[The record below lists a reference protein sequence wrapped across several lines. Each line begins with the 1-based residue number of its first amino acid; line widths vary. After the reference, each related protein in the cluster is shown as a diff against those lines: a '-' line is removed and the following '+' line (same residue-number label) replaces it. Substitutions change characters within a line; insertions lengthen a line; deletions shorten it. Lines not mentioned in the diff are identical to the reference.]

1 MSGTPL
7 RVAFAGLAH
16 SHPYTDAA
24 NVRALGAEV
33 VGVHDAD
40 TAAAGEFAARFG
52 GAAVASVEEL
62 AVLRPDL
69 VIATPRPGEVVPFL
83 RVLGGGRA
91 PVFVNKVIAATTAQ
105 LAEVDRALAASSVSV
120 GTSSVLRFA
129 PALTALA
136 TSIRPVSVRPGSVR
150 PGSIRPV
157 EFDVLAL
164 RVHAQHDNAAFRR
177 PSSDAPVALSV
188 AKTAAERQK
197 VRREPGAGPSDRSW
211 QDDPRQGGG
220 TAVTVGVHAWEMIDV
235 LLPGATL
242 VSGSGWTRVRRGSNT
257 VSEDAAGIEGLL
269 RVPGAQ
275 REVPVHVLVT
285 GTPGPDAYT
294 LEVVTADGVRSLAL
308 DVDDANTELGFRGL
322 THALLDA
329 AARGATVASWTSARA
344 VVANTIHAAEISR
357 GQA

>member
-52 GAAVASVEEL
+52 GVVVASLEEL

-69 VIATPRPGEVVPFL
+69 VIATPRPHEVAPFL
-83 RVLGGGRA
+83 QSLGGGVA
-91 PVFVNKVIAATTAQ
+91 PVFVNKVIAATSAQ
-105 LAEVDRALAASSVSV
+105 LAEVDRALAASSVPV

-129 PALTALA
+129 PALSALA
-136 TSIRPVSVRPGSVR
+136 AEVAPFLQTLD
-150 PGSIRPV
+150 
-157 EFDVLAL
+157 DVLAL
-164 RVHAQHDNAAFRR
+164 RVHAQHDNAGFRL
-177 PSSDAPVALSV
+177 PA
-188 AKTAAERQK
+188 
-197 VRREPGAGPSDRSW
+197 RSW
-211 QDDPRQGGG
+211 QDDPQQGGG
-220 TAVTVGVHAWEMIDV
+220 TAVTVGVHAWEMVDV

-242 VSGSGWTRVRRGSNT
+242 VSGSGWTRVRRGSST
-257 VSEDAAGIEGLL
+257 VSEGGVSEDAVGIEGLL

-275 REVPVHVLVT
+275 REVPVQVLVT

-294 LEVVTADGVRSLAL
+294 LEVVTADGIRALAL
-308 DVDDANTELGFRGL
+308 DVDDANTELGFHGL
-322 THALLDA
+322 IRALLDA
-329 AARGATVASWTSARA
+329 AAHGATVAPWTSARV
-344 VVANTIHAAEISR
+344 VVANTIHAADIAR

>member
-52 GAAVASVEEL
+52 GAAVASVEQL

-69 VIATPRPGEVVPFL
+69 VIATPRPHEIVPFL
-83 RVLGGGRA
+83 RALDSGRA
-91 PVFVNKVIAATTAQ
+91 PVFANKVIAATTAQ
-105 LAEVDRALAASSVSV
+105 LAELDRALAASSVPV

-136 TSIRPVSVRPGSVR
+136 TSIRPV
-150 PGSIRPV
+150 
-157 EFDVLAL
+157 EFEVLAL

-177 PSSDAPVALSV
+177 RPSDAPVALSV
-188 AKTAAERQK
+188 AKTAAERQE

-275 REVPVHVLVT
+275 REVPVQVLVT

-294 LEVVTADGVRSLAL
+294 LEVVTADGIRSLAL

-322 THALLDA
+322 IRALLDA
-329 AARGATVASWTSARA
+329 AAQGATVASWTSARA

>member
-52 GAAVASVEEL
+52 GVVVASLEEL

-69 VIATPRPGEVVPFL
+69 VIATPRPHEVAPFL
-83 RVLGGGRA
+83 RSLGGGVA
-91 PVFVNKVIAATTAQ
+91 PVFANLVIAATEAQ
-105 LAEVDRALAASSVSV
+105 LAEVDRALAASSVAV

-129 PALTALA
+129 PALSALA
-136 TSIRPVSVRPGSVR
+136 AEVAPFLQTLD
-150 PGSIRPV
+150 
-157 EFDVLAL
+157 DVLAL
-164 RVHAQHDNAAFRR
+164 RVHAQHDNAGFRV
-177 PSSDAPVALSV
+177 PA
-188 AKTAAERQK
+188 
-197 VRREPGAGPSDRSW
+197 RSW
-211 QDDPRQGGG
+211 QDDPQQGGG
-220 TAVTVGVHAWEMIDV
+220 TAVTVGVHAWEMVDV

-242 VSGSGWTRVRRGSNT
+242 VSGSGWTRVRRGSST
-257 VSEDAAGIEGLL
+257 VSEDAAGIDGLL

-275 REVPVHVLVT
+275 RDVPVQVLVT

-294 LEVVTADGVRSLAL
+294 LEVVTADGIRALAL
-308 DVDDANTELGFRGL
+308 DVDDANTELGFHGL
-322 THALLDA
+322 IRALLDA
-329 AARGATVASWTSARA
+329 AAHGATVAPWTGARA
-344 VVANTIHAAEISR
+344 VVANTIHAADIAR

>member
-52 GAAVASVEEL
+52 GVVVASLEEL

-69 VIATPRPGEVVPFL
+69 VIATPRPHEVAPFL
-83 RVLGGGRA
+83 RSLGGGVA
-91 PVFVNKVIAATTAQ
+91 PVFVNKVIAATEAQ
-105 LAEVDRALAASSVSV
+105 LAEVDRALAASSVAV

-129 PALTALA
+129 PALSALA
-136 TSIRPVSVRPGSVR
+136 AQIAPFLQTLD
-150 PGSIRPV
+150 
-157 EFDVLAL
+157 DVLAL
-164 RVHAQHDNAAFRR
+164 RVHAQHDNAGFRV
-177 PSSDAPVALSV
+177 PA
-188 AKTAAERQK
+188 
-197 VRREPGAGPSDRSW
+197 RSW
-211 QDDPRQGGG
+211 QDDPQQGGG
-220 TAVTVGVHAWEMIDV
+220 TAVTVGVHAWEMVDV

-242 VSGSGWTRVRRGSNT
+242 VSGSGWTRVRRGSST
-257 VSEDAAGIEGLL
+257 VSEDAAGIDGLL

-275 REVPVHVLVT
+275 RDVPVQVLVT

-294 LEVVTADGVRSLAL
+294 LEVVTADGIRALAL
-308 DVDDANTELGFRGL
+308 DVDDANTELGFHGL
-322 THALLDA
+322 IRALLDA
-329 AARGATVASWTSARA
+329 AAHGATVAPWTSARA
-344 VVANTIHAAEISR
+344 VVANTIHAADIAR

>member
-40 TAAAGEFAARFG
+40 AAAAGEFAARSG
-52 GAAVASVEEL
+52 GVAVASLEEL

-69 VIATPRPGEVVPFL
+69 VIATPRPHEVAPFL
-83 RVLGGGRA
+83 QSLGGGVA
-91 PVFVNKVIAATTAQ
+91 PVFVNKVIAATASQ
-105 LAEVDRALAASSVSV
+105 LAEVDLALAASSVAV

-129 PALTALA
+129 PALSAFGAEVAPFLQTLD
-136 TSIRPVSVRPGSVR
+136 
-150 PGSIRPV
+150 
-157 EFDVLAL
+157 DVLAL
-164 RVHAQHDNAAFRR
+164 RVHAQHDNAAFRL
-177 PSSDAPVALSV
+177 P
-188 AKTAAERQK
+188 
-197 VRREPGAGPSDRSW
+197 DRSW
-211 QDDPRQGGG
+211 QDDPQQGGG
-220 TAVTVGVHAWEMIDV
+220 TAVTVGVHAWEMVDV

-242 VSGSGWTRVRRGSNT
+242 VSGSGWTRVRRGSNA
-257 VSEDAAGIEGLL
+257 VSEDAAGIGGLL

-275 REVPVHVLVT
+275 REVPVQVLVT

-294 LEVVTADGVRSLAL
+294 LEVVTADGIRALAL
-308 DVDDANTELGFRGL
+308 DVDDANTELGFHGL
-322 THALLDA
+322 IRALLDA
-329 AARGATVASWTSARA
+329 AAHGATVAPWTDARV
-344 VVANTIHAAEISR
+344 VVANSIRAADIAR

>member
-52 GAAVASVEEL
+52 GVEAASFAEL
-62 AVLRPDL
+62 GALRPDL

-83 RVLGGGRA
+83 RVLGGGSA
-91 PVFVNKVIAATTAQ
+91 PVFVNKVIAATEAQ
-105 LAEVDRALAASSVSV
+105 LVEVDRALAASSVPV

-129 PALTALA
+129 PALSALA
-136 TSIRPVSVRPGSVR
+136 AEVAPFLQTLDG
-150 PGSIRPV
+150 
-157 EFDVLAL
+157 VLVL
-164 RVHAQHDNAAFRR
+164 RVHAQHDNAAFRL
-177 PSSDAPVALSV
+177 P
-188 AKTAAERQK
+188 
-197 VRREPGAGPSDRSW
+197 DRSW
-211 QDDPRQGGG
+211 QDDPQQGGG
-220 TAVTVGVHAWEMIDV
+220 TAVTVGVHAWELVDV

-242 VSGSGWTRVRRGSNT
+242 VSGSGWTRVRRGSNA
-257 VSEDAAGIEGLL
+257 VSEVGASEDAAGIEGLL

-275 REVPVHVLVT
+275 REVPVQVLVT

-294 LEVVTADGVRSLAL
+294 LEVVTADGIRTVAL
-308 DVDDANTELGFRGL
+308 DVDDANVGLGFRGL
-322 THALLDA
+322 IRALLDA
-329 AARGATVASWTSARA
+329 AAHGATVALWSDARV
-344 VVANTIHAAEISR
+344 VVANSIRAADIAR

>member
-52 GAAVASVEEL
+52 GVVVASLEEL

-69 VIATPRPGEVVPFL
+69 VIATPRPHEVAPFL
-83 RVLGGGRA
+83 QSLGGGVA
-91 PVFVNKVIAATTAQ
+91 PVFVNKVIAATEAQ
-105 LAEVDRALAASSVSV
+105 LAEVDRALAASSVAV

-129 PALTALA
+129 PALSALA
-136 TSIRPVSVRPGSVR
+136 AEVAPFLQTLD
-150 PGSIRPV
+150 
-157 EFDVLAL
+157 DVLAL
-164 RVHAQHDNAAFRR
+164 RVHAQHDNAGFRV
-177 PSSDAPVALSV
+177 PA
-188 AKTAAERQK
+188 
-197 VRREPGAGPSDRSW
+197 RSW
-211 QDDPRQGGG
+211 QDDPQQGGG
-220 TAVTVGVHAWEMIDV
+220 TAVTVGVHAWEMVDV

-242 VSGSGWTRVRRGSNT
+242 VSGSGWTRVRRGSSA
-257 VSEDAAGIEGLL
+257 VSEDAAGIDGLL

-275 REVPVHVLVT
+275 RDVPVQVLVT

-294 LEVVTADGVRSLAL
+294 LEVVTADGIRALAL
-308 DVDDANTELGFRGL
+308 DVDDANTELGFHGL
-322 THALLDA
+322 IRALLDA
-329 AARGATVASWTSARA
+329 AADGATVAPWTGARA
-344 VVANTIHAAEISR
+344 VVANTIHAADIAR

>member
-16 SHPYTDAA
+16 SHPYTDAG

-40 TAAAGEFAARFG
+40 PAAAGEFAARFG
-52 GAAVASVEEL
+52 GGAVASVEEL
-62 AVLRPDL
+62 AQRRPDL
-69 VIATPRPGEVVPFL
+69 VIATPRPHEVAPFL
-83 RVLGGGRA
+83 WVLGGGSA

-105 LAEVDRALAASSVSV
+105 LAEVDRAVAASSVAV

-136 TSIRPVSVRPGSVR
+136 TSIRPV
-150 PGSIRPV
+150 SIRPV

-177 PSSDAPVALSV
+177 CPSDAPVALSV
-188 AKTAAERQK
+188 AKTAAERQE
-197 VRREPGAGPSDRSW
+197 VRREQGTGLSDRSW

-220 TAVTVGVHAWEMIDV
+220 TAVTVGVHAWELIDV

-275 REVPVHVLVT
+275 REVPLQVLVT

-294 LEVVTADGVRSLAL
+294 LEVVTADGIRSLAL

-322 THALLDA
+322 IRALLDA
-329 AARGATVASWTSARA
+329 AAHGATVAPWTSARA

>member
-52 GAAVASVEEL
+52 GVVVASLEEL

-69 VIATPRPGEVVPFL
+69 VIATPRPHEVAPFL
-83 RVLGGGRA
+83 RSLGGGVA
-91 PVFVNKVIAATTAQ
+91 PVFANKVIAATEAQ
-105 LAEVDRALAASSVSV
+105 LAEVDRALAASSVAV

-129 PALTALA
+129 PALSALA
-136 TSIRPVSVRPGSVR
+136 AEVAPFLQTLD
-150 PGSIRPV
+150 
-157 EFDVLAL
+157 DVLVL
-164 RVHAQHDNAAFRR
+164 RVHAQHDNTGFQLPA
-177 PSSDAPVALSV
+177 
-188 AKTAAERQK
+188 
-197 VRREPGAGPSDRSW
+197 RSW
-211 QDDPRQGGG
+211 QDDPQQGGG
-220 TAVTVGVHAWEMIDV
+220 TAVTVGVHAWEMVDV

-242 VSGSGWTRVRRGSNT
+242 VSGSGWTRVRRGSST
-257 VSEDAAGIEGLL
+257 VSEDAAGIDGLL

-275 REVPVHVLVT
+275 REVPVQVLVT
-285 GTPGPDAYT
+285 GSPGPDAYT
-294 LEVVTADGVRSLAL
+294 LEVVSADGIRALAL
-308 DVDDANTELGFRGL
+308 DVDDANEELGFHGL
-322 THALLDA
+322 IRALLDA
-329 AARGATVASWTSARA
+329 AAHGETVAPWTSARV
-344 VVANTIHAAEISR
+344 VVANTIHAADIAR